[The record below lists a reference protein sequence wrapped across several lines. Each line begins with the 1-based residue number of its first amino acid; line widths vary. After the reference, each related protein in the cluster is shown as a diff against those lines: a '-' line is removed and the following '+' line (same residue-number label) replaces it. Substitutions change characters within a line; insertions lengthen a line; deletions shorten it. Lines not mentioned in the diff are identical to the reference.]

1 MAPSITIAVVGEQML
16 DPPIVNGG
24 RSPGSAHVFEVLHGA
39 DLVFV
44 NLECPLTTRGAPAD
58 KHVDLRGDPALAH
71 ELRAAGVDVATV
83 ANNHLFDYGVEGM
96 YDTLGALRAAGVAAV
111 GAGADLAASLAPA
124 VLTARGARVAFVGL
138 STTLPVGSGASD
150 ERPGMAPVRVTTS
163 YVIDS
168 AALDETPGAAPI
180 VETRCWPEDVAAA
193 AAAVTAA
200 KRAAD
205 LCVVGIHWG
214 VPNGWVAQFQ
224 EPVAMYQRPL
234 AEALV
239 GAGADMI
246 VGHHPHVLHAIDM
259 INGRPVFYS
268 LGNFM
273 FHSVV
278 VGRLPKLRRTDPP
291 YSWRSLRAP
300 VTRDSVVALVTCGAG
315 AVQKIDLV
323 PVMMNSVGDP
333 ELATGAGAAR
343 ILTNLDALC
352 EPYGIRVIADGSR
365 GRVDTATV
373 SARS

>member
-1 MAPSITIAVVGEQML
+1 MAESITIAVVGDLML
-16 DPPIVNGG
+16 DHAITNGG
-24 RSPGSAHVFEVLHGA
+24 RSPGSARVFELFHAA

-58 KHVDLRGDPALAH
+58 KHVDLRADPALAH

-96 YDTLGALRAAGVAAV
+96 YDTLEALRAAGVAAV
-111 GAGADLAASLAPA
+111 GAGANLAASLAPA
-124 VLTARGARVAFVGL
+124 VLPARGARVAFVGL
-138 STTLPVGSGASD
+138 STTLPVGSGASED
-150 ERPGMAPVRVTTS
+150 RPGMAPVRVTTS

-168 AALDETPGAAPI
+168 AALDETPGAAPV

-193 AAAVTAA
+193 SAAVTAA

-246 VGHHPHVLHAIDM
+246 VGHHPHVLHGIDM
-259 INGRPVFYS
+259 IDSRPVFYS

-291 YSWRSLRAP
+291 YSWRSLRAAA
-300 VTRDSVVALVTCGAG
+300 TRDSVVALVTCGPG
-315 AVQKIDLV
+315 AVEKIDLV
-323 PVMMNSVGDP
+323 PVMMNAGGDP
-333 ELATGAGAAR
+333 ELATGADAAR
-343 ILTNLDALC
+343 ILATLDALS
-352 EPYGIRVIADGSR
+352 EPYGVRIVTEGQR
-365 GRVDTATV
+365 GRVDTAATL
-373 SARS
+373 RT